1 MDSGNATYPQRV
13 SMRKID
19 DIAIDMGLDPGKL
32 EPYGYDKAKV
42 PLDAFPS
49 VDDKAKLIVI
59 TAITPTPAGEG
70 KSTTAVGL
78 VQGLAKIGKKPVLTI
93 RQPSLGPV
101 FGHKGGGTGGGKST
115 VEPAVDV
122 NLLFTG
128 DFHAIESAHNLL
140 AAMVDNAV
148 FRNSIEG
155 FDASGVTW
163 RRVTDAEDRA
173 LRTIM
178 TGGGG
183 RLNGPVRETG
193 FDINAASE
201 IMAICS
207 LAESYSD
214 LRDRIGDIVVGWK
227 RDRKTPVTARE
238 INAVGSIMALLRDAI
253 KPNLVQTSEGQP
265 AIVHMG
271 PFGNIAHGCS
281 SILADNLAMNC
292 GDYVVTEA
300 GFGADLGFEKFM
312 DIKVRQGGPEPSLAV
327 IVTTIRGLKWHG
339 GVTISDMES
348 PNPEAVRKG
357 SENLKNALRIVN
369 MYGLQA
375 VVAINRFPTDSKDDI
390 TIVKE
395 VAKSAGAF
403 SVQEA
408 DGFMSG
414 GDGMTELATAVVEAA
429 NQPSEVKLLY
439 EDKDSF
445 FDKVEYLA
453 KSLYLS
459 RDVTWGPMTK
469 TTARRFADNGWNFP
483 VCMAKTH
490 LSISADPKLKGAPT
504 GHTLPIRELRILAGA
519 RQIVALAG
527 DIITLP
533 GLPSQPNAWD
543 IDLDNDNKITG
554 ILST

>member
-1 MDSGNATYPQRV
+1 
-13 SMRKID
+13 
-19 DIAIDMGLDPGKL
+19 MGLDPSKL
-32 EPYGYDKAKV
+32 EPYGHDKAKV
-42 PLDAFPS
+42 PLDAFPN

-122 NLLFTG
+122 NLHFTG

-339 GVTISDMES
+339 GVTISEMES

-375 VVAINRFPTDSKDDI
+375 VVAINRFPTDSKDEI
-390 TIVKE
+390 TMVKE

-414 GDGMTELATAVVEAA
+414 GDGMTDLATAVVEAA
-429 NQPSEVKLLY
+429 NQPTEVKLLY

>member
-1 MDSGNATYPQRV
+1 
-13 SMRKID
+13 MRKID
-19 DIAIDMGLDPGKL
+19 DIAIDMGLDPNKL
-32 EPYGYDKAKV
+32 EPYGHDKAKV
-42 PLDAFPS
+42 PLDAFPN

-122 NLLFTG
+122 NLHFTG

-339 GVTISDMES
+339 GVTISEMES

-375 VVAINRFPTDSKDDI
+375 VVAINRFPTDSKDEV
-390 TIVKE
+390 TMVKE

-414 GDGMTELATAVVEAA
+414 GDGMTALATAVVEAA
-429 NQPSEVKLLY
+429 NQPTEVKLLY

>member
-1 MDSGNATYPQRV
+1 
-13 SMRKID
+13 MRKID
-19 DIAIDMGLDPGKL
+19 DIAIDMGLDPNKL
-32 EPYGYDKAKV
+32 EPYGHDKAKV
-42 PLDAFPS
+42 PLDAFPN

-122 NLLFTG
+122 NLHFTG

-201 IMAICS
+201 IIAICS

-375 VVAINRFPTDSKDDI
+375 VVAINRFPTDSKDEI
-390 TIVKE
+390 TMVKE

-414 GDGMTELATAVVEAA
+414 GDGMTDLATAVVEAA
-429 NQPSEVKLLY
+429 NQPTEVKLLY

-445 FDKVEYLA
+445 FDKVECLA

>member
-1 MDSGNATYPQRV
+1 
-13 SMRKID
+13 MRTIEE
-19 DIAIDMGLDPGKL
+19 IANDMGLDSTKL
-32 EPYGYDKAKV
+32 EPYGHDKAKV
-42 PLDAFPS
+42 PLDAFPN
-49 VDDKAKLIVI
+49 VADKARLIVV

-78 VQGLAKIGKKPVLTI
+78 VQGLAKIGKKPILTI
-93 RQPSLGPV
+93 RQPALGPV

-122 NLLFTG
+122 NLHFTG

-183 RLNGPVRETG
+183 RLNAPVRETG

-201 IMAICS
+201 IMAICA

-214 LRDRIGDIVVGWK
+214 LRARIGDIVVGWK
-227 RDRKTPVTARE
+227 RDGKTPVTARE

-281 SILADNLAMNC
+281 SILADKLAMNC

-327 IVTTIRGLKWHG
+327 VVTTIRGLKWHG
-339 GVTISDMES
+339 GVAINDMGS
-348 PNPEAVRKG
+348 PNLEAVHKG

-369 MYGLQA
+369 IYGLPA
-375 VVAINRFPTDSKDDI
+375 VVAINRFPTDSKDEI
-390 TIVKE
+390 EVVKK
-395 VAKSAGAF
+395 VAKSAGAI
-403 SVQEA
+403 SVEEA
-408 DGFMSG
+408 NGFVSG
-414 GDGMTELATAVVEAA
+414 GDGMTELAAAVVEAA

-445 FDKVEYLA
+445 FDKVEFLA

-459 RDVTWGPMTK
+459 GNVTWGPMTK
-469 TTARRFADNGWNFP
+469 TTARKFSSNGWDFP

-490 LSISADPKLKGAPT
+490 LSISADAKLKGAPT

-543 IDLDNDNKITG
+543 IDLNDNNEITG

>member
-1 MDSGNATYPQRV
+1 
-13 SMRKID
+13 MRKID

-122 NLLFTG
+122 NLHFTG

-339 GVTISDMES
+339 GVTINDMDS

-375 VVAINRFPTDSKDDI
+375 VVAINRFPTDSKDEI

-414 GDGMTELATAVVEAA
+414 GDGMTELATAVVKAA

-469 TTARRFADNGWNFP
+469 TTARRFSDNGWNFP

-543 IDLDNDNKITG
+543 IDLDDDNEIIG

>member
-1 MDSGNATYPQRV
+1 
-13 SMRKID
+13 MRKID

-122 NLLFTG
+122 NLHFTG

-163 RRVTDAEDRA
+163 RRVTDAEDRG

-281 SILADNLAMNC
+281 SILADKLAINC

-339 GVTISDMES
+339 GVTINDMDS

-375 VVAINRFPTDSKDDI
+375 VVAINRFPTDSKDEI

-543 IDLDNDNKITG
+543 IDLDDDNEITG

>member
-1 MDSGNATYPQRV
+1 
-13 SMRKID
+13 
-19 DIAIDMGLDPGKL
+19 
-32 EPYGYDKAKV
+32 
-42 PLDAFPS
+42 
-49 VDDKAKLIVI
+49 
-59 TAITPTPAGEG
+59 
-70 KSTTAVGL
+70 
-78 VQGLAKIGKKPVLTI
+78 
-93 RQPSLGPV
+93 
-101 FGHKGGGTGGGKST
+101 
-115 VEPAVDV
+115 
-122 NLLFTG
+122 
-128 DFHAIESAHNLL
+128 
-140 AAMVDNAV
+140 
-148 FRNSIEG
+148 
-155 FDASGVTW
+155 
-163 RRVTDAEDRA
+163 
-173 LRTIM
+173 
-178 TGGGG
+178 
-183 RLNGPVRETG
+183 
-193 FDINAASE
+193 
-201 IMAICS
+201 
-207 LAESYSD
+207 
-214 LRDRIGDIVVGWK
+214 
-227 RDRKTPVTARE
+227 
-238 INAVGSIMALLRDAI
+238 
-253 KPNLVQTSEGQP
+253 
-265 AIVHMG
+265 MG

-357 SENLKNALRIVN
+357 SENLRNALRIVN

-375 VVAINRFPTDSKDDI
+375 VVAINRFPTDSKDEI
-390 TIVKE
+390 TMVKE

-414 GDGMTELATAVVEAA
+414 GDGMTDLATAVVEAA

-459 RDVTWGPMTK
+459 RDVIWGPMTK

-543 IDLDNDNKITG
+543 IDLDNDNRITG

>member
-1 MDSGNATYPQRV
+1 
-13 SMRKID
+13 MRTIEE
-19 DIAIDMGLDPGKL
+19 IANDMGLDSTKL
-32 EPYGYDKAKV
+32 EPYGHDKAKV
-42 PLDAFPS
+42 PLDAFPN
-49 VDDKAKLIVI
+49 VADKARLIVV

-78 VQGLAKIGKKPVLTI
+78 VQGLAKIGKKPILTI
-93 RQPSLGPV
+93 RQPALGPV

-122 NLLFTG
+122 NLHFTG

-183 RLNGPVRETG
+183 RLNAPVRETG

-227 RDRKTPVTARE
+227 RDGRTPVTARE

-281 SILADNLAMNC
+281 SILADKLAMNC

-327 IVTTIRGLKWHG
+327 VVTTIRGLKWHG
-339 GVTISDMES
+339 GVAINDMGS
-348 PNPEAVRKG
+348 PNVEAVRKG
-357 SENLKNALRIVN
+357 SENLKNALRIVSI
-369 MYGLQA
+369 YGLPA
-375 VVAINRFPTDSKDDI
+375 VVAINRFPTDSKDEI
-390 TIVKE
+390 EVVKE
-395 VAKSAGAF
+395 VAKSAGAIG
-403 SVQEA
+403 VEEA
-408 DGFMSG
+408 NGFVSG
-414 GDGMTELATAVVEAA
+414 GDGMTELAAAVVEAA

-459 RDVTWGPMTK
+459 GNVTWGPMTK
-469 TTARRFADNGWNFP
+469 TTARRFSSNGWDFP

-490 LSISADPKLKGAPT
+490 LSISADPKLKGATT

-543 IDLDNDNKITG
+543 IDLNDNNEITG

>member
-1 MDSGNATYPQRV
+1 
-13 SMRKID
+13 MRKID

-122 NLLFTG
+122 NLHFTG

-163 RRVTDAEDRA
+163 RRVTDAEDRG

-281 SILADNLAMNC
+281 SILADNLAINC

-375 VVAINRFPTDSKDDI
+375 VVAINRFPTDSKDEI

-414 GDGMTELATAVVEAA
+414 GDGMTQLATAVVEAA

-469 TTARRFADNGWNFP
+469 TTARRFSDNGWNFP

-543 IDLDNDNKITG
+543 IDLNDNNEITG

>member
-1 MDSGNATYPQRV
+1 
-13 SMRKID
+13 MRKID
-19 DIAIDMGLDPGKL
+19 DIAIDMGLDPSKL
-32 EPYGYDKAKV
+32 EPYGHDKAKV
-42 PLDAFPS
+42 PLDAFPN

-122 NLLFTG
+122 NLHFTG

-375 VVAINRFPTDSKDDI
+375 VVAINRFPTDSKDEV
-390 TIVKE
+390 TMVKE

-414 GDGMTELATAVVEAA
+414 GDGMTDLATAVVEAA
-429 NQPSEVKLLY
+429 NQPTKVKLLY

>member
-1 MDSGNATYPQRV
+1 
-13 SMRKID
+13 MRKID

-32 EPYGYDKAKV
+32 EPYGHDKAKV
-42 PLDAFPS
+42 PLDAFPN

-122 NLLFTG
+122 NLHFTG

-339 GVTISDMES
+339 GVTISEMES

-375 VVAINRFPTDSKDDI
+375 VVAINRFPTDSKDEI
-390 TIVKE
+390 TMVKE

-414 GDGMTELATAVVEAA
+414 GDGMTGLATAVVEAA
-429 NQPSEVKLLY
+429 NQPTEIKLLY

>member
-1 MDSGNATYPQRV
+1 
-13 SMRKID
+13 MRKID
-19 DIAIDMGLDPGKL
+19 DIAIDMGLDPSKL
-32 EPYGYDKAKV
+32 EPYGHDKAKV
-42 PLDAFPS
+42 PLDAFPN

-122 NLLFTG
+122 NLHFTG

-281 SILADNLAMNC
+281 SILAENLAMNC

-375 VVAINRFPTDSKDDI
+375 VVAINRFPTDSKDEV
-390 TIVKE
+390 TMVKE

-414 GDGMTELATAVVEAA
+414 GDGMTDLATAVVEAA
-429 NQPSEVKLLY
+429 NQPTEVKLLY

>member
-1 MDSGNATYPQRV
+1 
-13 SMRKID
+13 MRTIEE
-19 DIAIDMGLDPGKL
+19 IANDMGLDSTKL
-32 EPYGYDKAKV
+32 EPYGHDKAKV
-42 PLDAFPS
+42 PLDAFPN
-49 VDDKAKLIVI
+49 VADKAKLIVV

-78 VQGLAKIGKKPVLTI
+78 VQGLAKIGKKPILTI
-93 RQPSLGPV
+93 RQPALGPV

-122 NLLFTG
+122 NLHFTG

-183 RLNGPVRETG
+183 RLNAPVRETG

-227 RDRKTPVTARE
+227 RDGRTPVTAHE

-281 SILADNLAMNC
+281 SILADKLAMNC

-339 GVTISDMES
+339 GVAINDMNS
-348 PNPEAVRKG
+348 TNLEAVRKG

-369 MYGLQA
+369 IYGLPA
-375 VVAINRFPTDSKDDI
+375 VVAINRFPTDSKDEI
-390 TIVKE
+390 EVVKE
-395 VAKSAGAF
+395 VAKSAGAI
-403 SVQEA
+403 SVEEA
-408 DGFMSG
+408 NGFVSG
-414 GDGMTELATAVVEAA
+414 GDGMTELAAAVVEAA

-459 RDVTWGPMTK
+459 GNVTWGPMTK
-469 TTARRFADNGWNFP
+469 TTARRFSSNGWDFP

-543 IDLDNDNKITG
+543 IDLNDNNEITG

>member
-1 MDSGNATYPQRV
+1 
-13 SMRKID
+13 MRKID
-19 DIAIDMGLDPGKL
+19 DIAIDMGLDPSKL
-32 EPYGYDKAKV
+32 EPYGHDKAKV
-42 PLDAFPS
+42 PLDAFPNA
-49 VDDKAKLIVI
+49 DDKAKLIVI

-122 NLLFTG
+122 NLHFTG

-375 VVAINRFPTDSKDDI
+375 VVAINRFPTDSKDEV
-390 TIVKE
+390 TMVKE

-414 GDGMTELATAVVEAA
+414 GDGMTDLATAVVEAA
-429 NQPSEVKLLY
+429 NQPTEVKLLY

-445 FDKVEYLA
+445 FDKVDYLA

>member
-1 MDSGNATYPQRV
+1 MRTIDEIAT
-13 SMRKID
+13 
-19 DIAIDMGLDPGKL
+19 DMGLDPTKL
-32 EPYGYDKAKV
+32 EPYGHDKAKV
-42 PLDAFPS
+42 PLNAFPN
-49 VDDKAKLIVI
+49 VADKARLIVV

-78 VQGLAKIGKKPVLTI
+78 VQGLAKIGKKPILTI
-93 RQPSLGPV
+93 RQPALGPV

-122 NLLFTG
+122 NLHFTG

-155 FDASGVTW
+155 FEASGVTW

-183 RLNGPVRETG
+183 RLNAPVRETG

-227 RDRKTPVTARE
+227 RDGKTPVTARE

-281 SILADNLAMNC
+281 SILADKLAMNC

-312 DIKVRQGGPEPSLAV
+312 DIKVRQGGAKPSLAV

-339 GVTISDMES
+339 GVAINDMDS
-348 PNPEAVRKG
+348 PNLEAIHKG

-369 MYGLQA
+369 IFGLPA
-375 VVAINRFPTDSKDDI
+375 VVAINRFPTDSKDEI
-390 TIVKE
+390 EVVKE
-395 VAKSAGAF
+395 VAKSAGAI
-403 SVQEA
+403 SVEEA
-408 DGFMSG
+408 NGFVSG
-414 GDGMTELATAVVEAA
+414 GNGMIELATAVVEAA

-445 FDKVEYLA
+445 FDKVECLA
-453 KSLYLS
+453 KSLYRS
-459 RDVTWGPMTK
+459 GDVTWGPMTK
-469 TTARRFADNGWNFP
+469 TTARRFSSNGWDFP

-543 IDLDNDNKITG
+543 IDLNDNNEITG
-554 ILST
+554 ILGT

>member
-1 MDSGNATYPQRV
+1 
-13 SMRKID
+13 MRKID

-32 EPYGYDKAKV
+32 EPYGHDKAKV
-42 PLDAFPS
+42 PLDAFPNA
-49 VDDKAKLIVI
+49 DDKAKLIVI

-122 NLLFTG
+122 NLHFTG

-339 GVTISDMES
+339 GVTISEMES

-375 VVAINRFPTDSKDDI
+375 VVAINRFPTDSKDEV
-390 TIVKE
+390 TMVKE

-414 GDGMTELATAVVEAA
+414 GDGMTDLATAVVEAA
-429 NQPSEVKLLY
+429 NQPTEVKLLY

-543 IDLDNDNKITG
+543 IDLDSDNKITG

>member
-1 MDSGNATYPQRV
+1 
-13 SMRKID
+13 MRTIEE
-19 DIAIDMGLDPGKL
+19 IANDMGLDPTKL
-32 EPYGYDKAKV
+32 EPYGHDKAKV
-42 PLDAFPS
+42 PLDAFPN
-49 VDDKAKLIVI
+49 VADKAKLIVV

-78 VQGLAKIGKKPVLTI
+78 VQGLAKIGKKPILTI
-93 RQPSLGPV
+93 RQPALGPV

-122 NLLFTG
+122 NLHFTG

-183 RLNGPVRETG
+183 RLNAPVRETG

-207 LAESYSD
+207 LAESYND

-227 RDRKTPVTARE
+227 RDGRTPVTARE

-281 SILADNLAMNC
+281 SILADKLAMNC

-327 IVTTIRGLKWHG
+327 VVTTIRGLKWHG
-339 GVTISDMES
+339 GVAINDMDS
-348 PNPEAVRKG
+348 PNLEAVRKG

-369 MYGLQA
+369 IYGLPA
-375 VVAINRFPTDSKDDI
+375 VVAINRFPTDSKDEI
-390 TIVKE
+390 EVVKE
-395 VAKSAGAF
+395 VAKSAGAI
-403 SVQEA
+403 SVEEA
-408 DGFMSG
+408 NGFVSG
-414 GDGMTELATAVVEAA
+414 GDGMTELAAAVVEAA

-459 RDVTWGPMTK
+459 GNVTWGPMTK
-469 TTARRFADNGWNFP
+469 TTARRFSSNGWDFP

-543 IDLDNDNKITG
+543 IDLNDNNEITG

>member
-1 MDSGNATYPQRV
+1 
-13 SMRKID
+13 MRKID

-32 EPYGYDKAKV
+32 EPYGHDKAKV
-42 PLDAFPS
+42 PLDAFPN

-122 NLLFTG
+122 NLHFTG

-339 GVTISDMES
+339 GVTISEMES

-375 VVAINRFPTDSKDDI
+375 VVAINRFPTDSKDEI
-390 TIVKE
+390 TMVKE

-414 GDGMTELATAVVEAA
+414 GDGMTDLATAVVEAA
-429 NQPSEVKLLY
+429 NQPTEVKLLY

>member
-1 MDSGNATYPQRV
+1 
-13 SMRKID
+13 MRKID

-32 EPYGYDKAKV
+32 EPYGHDKAKV
-42 PLDAFPS
+42 PLDAFPN
-49 VDDKAKLIVI
+49 VDDKAKLNVI

-122 NLLFTG
+122 NLHFTG

-339 GVTISDMES
+339 GVTISEMES

-375 VVAINRFPTDSKDDI
+375 VVAINRFPTDSKDEV
-390 TIVKE
+390 TMVKE

-414 GDGMTELATAVVEAA
+414 GDGMTDLATAVVEAA
-429 NQPSEVKLLY
+429 NQPTEVKLLY

-543 IDLDNDNKITG
+543 IDLDSDNKITG

>member
-1 MDSGNATYPQRV
+1 
-13 SMRKID
+13 MRTID
-19 DIAIDMGLDPGKL
+19 EIASDMGLDPTKL
-32 EPYGYDKAKV
+32 EPYGHDKAKV
-42 PLDAFPS
+42 PLDAFPN
-49 VDDKAKLIVI
+49 VADKAKLIVV

-78 VQGLAKIGKKPVLTI
+78 VQGLAKIGKKPILTI
-93 RQPSLGPV
+93 RQPALGPV

-122 NLLFTG
+122 NLHFTG

-183 RLNGPVRETG
+183 RLNAPVRETG

-227 RDRKTPVTARE
+227 RDGRTPVTARE

-281 SILADNLAMNC
+281 SILADKLAMNC

-327 IVTTIRGLKWHG
+327 VVTTIRGLKWHG
-339 GVTISDMES
+339 GVAINDMDS
-348 PNPEAVRKG
+348 PNLEAVRKG

-369 MYGLQA
+369 IYGLPA
-375 VVAINRFPTDSKDDI
+375 VVAINRFPTDSKDEI
-390 TIVKE
+390 EVVKE
-395 VAKSAGAF
+395 VAKSAGAI
-403 SVQEA
+403 SVEEA
-408 DGFMSG
+408 NGFVSG
-414 GDGMTELATAVVEAA
+414 GDGMTELAAAVVEAA

-445 FDKVEYLA
+445 FDKVEFLA

-459 RDVTWGPMTK
+459 GNVTWGPMTK
-469 TTARRFADNGWNFP
+469 TTARRFSSNGWDFP

-490 LSISADPKLKGAPT
+490 LSISADPKLKGTPT

-543 IDLDNDNKITG
+543 IDLNDNNEITG

>member
-1 MDSGNATYPQRV
+1 
-13 SMRKID
+13 MRKID

-122 NLLFTG
+122 NLHFTG

-140 AAMVDNAV
+140 AAMVDNTV

-163 RRVTDAEDRA
+163 RRVTDAEDRG

-281 SILADNLAMNC
+281 SILADKLAINC

-339 GVTISDMES
+339 GVTINDMDS

-375 VVAINRFPTDSKDDI
+375 VVAINRFPTDSKDEI

-543 IDLDNDNKITG
+543 IDLDDDNEITG

>member
-1 MDSGNATYPQRV
+1 
-13 SMRKID
+13 MRTID
-19 DIAIDMGLDPGKL
+19 EIANDMGLDPTKL
-32 EPYGYDKAKV
+32 EPYGHDKAKV
-42 PLDAFPS
+42 PLDAFPN
-49 VDDKAKLIVI
+49 VADKARLIVV

-78 VQGLAKIGKKPVLTI
+78 VQGLAKIGKKPILTI
-93 RQPSLGPV
+93 RQPALGPV

-122 NLLFTG
+122 NLHFTG

-183 RLNGPVRETG
+183 RLNAPVRETG

-227 RDRKTPVTARE
+227 RDGKTPVTARE

-281 SILADNLAMNC
+281 SILADKLAINC

-339 GVTISDMES
+339 GVAINDMGS
-348 PNPEAVRKG
+348 PNLEAVHKG

-369 MYGLQA
+369 IYGLPA
-375 VVAINRFPTDSKDDI
+375 VVAINRFPNDSKEEI
-390 TIVKE
+390 EVVKK
-395 VAKSAGAF
+395 VAKSAGAI
-403 SVQEA
+403 SVEEA
-408 DGFMSG
+408 NGFVSG
-414 GDGMTELATAVVEAA
+414 GDGMTELAAAVVEAA

-445 FDKVEYLA
+445 FDKVEFLA

-459 RDVTWGPMTK
+459 GSVTWGPMTK
-469 TTARRFADNGWNFP
+469 TTARRFSSNGWNFP

-543 IDLDNDNKITG
+543 IDLNDNNEITG

>member
-1 MDSGNATYPQRV
+1 
-13 SMRKID
+13 MRKID

-32 EPYGYDKAKV
+32 EPYGHDKAKV
-42 PLDAFPS
+42 PLDAFPN

-122 NLLFTG
+122 NLHFTG

-339 GVTISDMES
+339 GVTISEMES

-375 VVAINRFPTDSKDDI
+375 VVAINRFPTDSKDEV
-390 TIVKE
+390 TMVKE

-414 GDGMTELATAVVEAA
+414 GDGMTDLATAVVEAA
-429 NQPSEVKLLY
+429 NQPTEVKLLY

-543 IDLDNDNKITG
+543 IDLNSDNKITG